1 MNKEHRNRVSEF
13 YMALAQQDIARFWSC
28 QKKDVVYNIS
38 GHTPIS
44 GRVEG
49 RPAMEGN
56 ILPAVFDGLD
66 LERFRFTKRWTVVCE
81 SEKRI
86 VAIMEADGPAKN
98 GVRYD
103 QRYVH
108 IFDFEEGLISEVWE
122 FFDTALADAALFA
135 PPFDRQ
141 PRTSSTFR
149 LP

>member
-1 MNKEHRNRVSEF
+1 MQEHRDRVADF
-13 YMALAQQDIARFWSC
+13 YAALADLDISRFWSC
-28 QKKDVVYNIS
+28 QSRDVIYNIS

-44 GRVEG
+44 GRVAG
-49 RPAMEGN
+49 RAAMEAN

-66 LERFRFTKRWTVVCE
+66 FERFRFTERWSVVCE
-81 SEKRI
+81 SENRI
-86 VAIMEADGPAKN
+86 VAVMEADGLAKN

-108 IFDFEEGLISEVWE
+108 IFDFEDGLIVEVWE
-122 FFDTALADAALFA
+122 FFDTALAEAALFA

-141 PRTSSTFR
+141 PRAEIPFR